1 MSGKSRNVSQGIP
14 FISGGVICINFVM
27 IRGVTTMELIEVIT
41 SKENLNSAYRKVV
54 GNKGAGGVDGMKVEE
69 LDAYIKENKD
79 EIIQSIRNRTYM
91 PKPVRR
97 VYIPKDNGKQRPLG
111 IPTVLDRVIQQAIAQ
126 PIIEIYEEIFSDF
139 SYGFRPKRSCHDAI
153 KQALEYLNEG
163 YEWVIDIDIE
173 KFFDKVNHDKL
184 IQILREQ
191 VNDSTTL
198 NLIRKYLKAGVMEK
212 GLEHA
217 TMTGVPQGGPL
228 SVVLSNVYLDKLDK
242 ELEQRGLRFT
252 RYADDTMVFTKS
264 EMAANRVMKSITDWI
279 ERKLFLKVNATKT
292 KVVRPTRSKYLG
304 FTFLKNGGEWKVK
317 PTTEKKKKLKQKLS
331 EYLKRNKA
339 VTRPL
344 AVTIKR
350 VNEITKG
357 WINYFRIGKMKQF
370 MDEFGQWLRHK
381 IRVIVMKQWK
391 TPKTIY
397 RNLCCMNRKYKCGF
411 DHESIYKV
419 ANSRLGLY
427 RQSGM
432 NVVNFIIS
440 PMVLE
445 TKIKDGAGLLNPLNY
460 YLR

>member
-1 MSGKSRNVSQGIP
+1 
-14 FISGGVICINFVM
+14 
-27 IRGVTTMELIEVIT
+27 MELIEVIT
-41 SKENLNSAYRKVV
+41 SKDNLNKAFKKVKA
-54 GNKGAGGVDGMKVEE
+54 NKGAGGVDGMKVEE
-69 LDAYIKENKD
+69 LDSYIRENKD
-79 EIIQSIRNRTYM
+79 MIIQSVRNRTYM

-126 PIIEIYEEIFSDF
+126 PMIEIYEEIFSDF
-139 SYGFRPKRSCHDAI
+139 SYGFRPERSCHDAI

-173 KFFDKVNHDKL
+173 QFFDKVNHDKL

-212 GLEHA
+212 GLEQA

-252 RYADDTMVFTKS
+252 RYADDTMIFTKS

-304 FTFLKNGGEWKVK
+304 FTFLKNGSEWKVK

-331 EYLKRNKA
+331 EYLKRRKA
-339 VTRPL
+339 AARPL

-350 VNEITKG
+350 VNEITRG
-357 WINYFRIGKMKQF
+357 WINYFRIGMMKQF
-370 MDEFGQWLRHK
+370 MCDFGQWLRHK
-381 IRVIVMKQWK
+381 IRVIVLKQWK
-391 TPKTIY
+391 TPETIY
-397 RNLCCMNRKYKCGF
+397 RNLSYMNRKYGCGL
-411 DHESIYKV
+411 DHESIFKV
-419 ANSRLGLY
+419 ANSRLGWY

-432 NVVNFIIS
+432 NVVNYIIS

-460 YLR
+460 YLRKVGI